1 MLLLGKLEIIDKLE
15 INDKLEIYD
24 QLEMDDKLEILG
36 KLEIFPICLS
46 FPIYQNWKFPIY
58 QTFPI
63 CICSQNHKNIIYLS
77 FEVEKRLSV
86 HRSFSSV
93 FSTKIKKRFRQS
105 DKGSFR

>member
-46 FPIYQNWKFPIY
+46 FPIY